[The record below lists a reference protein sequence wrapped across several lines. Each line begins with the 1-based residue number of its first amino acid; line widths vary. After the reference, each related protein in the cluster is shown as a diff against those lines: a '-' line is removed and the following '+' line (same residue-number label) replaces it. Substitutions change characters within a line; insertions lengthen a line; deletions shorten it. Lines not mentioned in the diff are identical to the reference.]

1 MTASIGK
8 PTLVVMGVSGCG
20 KTQTSR
26 ALAAELGVRYI
37 EADDFHPAENL
48 AQMRVG
54 LPLTDAQRIGWLQAL
69 GGEMRQAVD
78 DGCGFVLACSAL
90 RRRYRQVLRAAV
102 PGLRFVHLV
111 VDPET
116 ARQRVGARVG
126 HFMPGS
132 LVDSQFAT
140 LESPAGE
147 PGVLSVD
154 TRQPREVV
162 RRRIIDW
169 LRMSTEGSMQPA
181 RPARPD
187 GR

>member
-1 MTASIGK
+1 
-8 PTLVVMGVSGCG
+8 MGVSGCG

-26 ALAAELGVRYI
+26 ALAAELGMRYI

-48 AQMRVG
+48 AQMRAS

-69 GGEMRQAVD
+69 GDEMRRAVD

-90 RRRYRQVLRAAV
+90 RRGYRQVLRDAV
-102 PGLRFVHLV
+102 PGLHFVHLV

-154 TRQPREVV
+154 ARQPPEEV
-162 RRRIIDW
+162 RQRIIDW
-169 LRMSTEGSMQPA
+169 LRGEGSMLAA

-187 GR
+187 AR